1 MSIFDS
7 FGRWKNILNG
17 LKRSE
22 DKIDKL
28 NANKSAF
35 HIEQHP
41 ELFHSSKIG
50 YRNKFKNTEYS
61 VYSQNGEDGI
71 LSAIL
76 KETGIYHHRFIE
88 FGFGNGRQCNSANL
102 AIHYGWDGLFIDGN
116 QQQTRSAIEYF
127 KQQLKG
133 NTNEVKVV
141 NAFITKENIN
151 QLFSENN
158 MAGKLDVMTIDIDGN
173 DYWIW
178 ETIQVADPNIVIMEY
193 NPVLGTDQS
202 IAVIYDP
209 SFERF
214 TKHASGYYYGASLT
228 AYTKLANKKG
238 YGLVGCDSKG
248 VNAFF
253 VKKELIKGWLK
264 EVSPAEA
271 YYEDHKCKKA
281 GNQIIAF
288 EKIKSMPFLEI

>member
-1 MSIFDS
+1 MSLIDS
-7 FGRWKNILNG
+7 FNRWKKILKD

-28 NANKSAF
+28 YSNKSAF
-35 HIEQHP
+35 HIQHHS

-50 YRNKFKNTEYS
+50 YRNRFKNTEYS

-71 LSAIL
+71 ISAIL

-116 QQQTRSAIEYF
+116 LKQTQSANEYF
-127 KQQLKG
+127 QQQLKG
-133 NTNEVKVV
+133 NSNDVKVV

-158 MAGKLDVMTIDIDGN
+158 MVGKLDVMSIDIDGN

-178 ETIQVADPNIVIMEY
+178 EVIHVADPNIVVMEY
-193 NPVLGTDQS
+193 NPVLGAEKS
-202 IAVIYDP
+202 IVVEYD
-209 SFERF
+209 SAFERF
-214 TKHASGYYYGASLT
+214 AKHSSGYYYGASLL

-281 GNQIIAF
+281 GNQKIAF
-288 EKIKSMPFLEI
+288 EKIKSMPFIEI